1 MNTKEY
7 FEKRALQTEK
17 HSKDRG
23 EKYLDELK
31 KSYEDIEKQIQNDIS
46 KWYKKYADTDE
57 SISNIN
63 ARKPLKHEELKEYLE
78 EIKNRIENSNLSDED
93 KQKLKQ
99 GYLSSKLNR
108 LESLLKQT
116 ELNLKILTKDYENSS
131 KEHLA
136 ENYKQSYSE
145 AAHSLYDCPTVD
157 FDLTFDR
164 FDNRAIEQIV
174 NTKWSNKDFSERIW
188 VHYSNMASDLQGI
201 LNVGIALGYSVD
213 KMSRQIR
220 DRMDVNFSNAKR
232 LIRTESNY
240 ILSEATQRLYE
251 NVGLEKYQFLATLD
265 FRTSEICQSLDGK
278 VFEVSRRQI
287 GLNCNP
293 MHPNCRSTTIPYLEE
308 YQDEGD
314 TRLARDMDGKNYKV
328 PANMDY
334 KAWYESMSENKKDV
348 ILPTEGNLNEHKV
361 TKKAKAQEKYTQEEV
376 DKATEWYVSGNGQWI
391 NQYLRGNSDIIP
403 TKEELELIDAI
414 KQGTNSE
421 TVKENVLYRSVDAK
435 VIFGNM
441 TDVEYNQLKSA
452 LVYNA
457 DDKFSLATKEKF
469 LKNINKKELL
479 EKGFMSTT
487 KSKEVALEWREF
499 TGSDKPVV
507 LELKVPEGIR
517 GRDLEKFDI
526 YGDKQFEVLLSPN
539 QKYVISEVTTKQGAI
554 YVKAE
559 LKKPVDEV
567 GKTLNIPDIKNA
579 TLKKSFED
587 LEDILSRKSKNSLH
601 ATKMSMYLE
610 YTEYEE
616 DTSLKVP
623 YSYFINQDKIK
634 YNTKHHNFYKY
645 DFIEAQIHEI
655 SHRMDMLEY
664 KSSENTKFLKAI
676 KNSKKIYQKNEEKII
691 KWFDGKNGL
700 YSKEG
705 SVSDIISVLTKGK
718 ANSYLLL
725 GHEKEYWKD
734 AQNIPLEIFANLS
747 YIDIIDKEQHSEFKS
762 VFKDLIEA
770 YLEVVS

>member
-7 FEKRALQTEK
+7 FEKRALATEK

-63 ARKPLKHEELKEYLE
+63 ARKPLKNEELKEYLE

-136 ENYKQSYSE
+136 ENYKQVYSE

-164 FDNRAIEQIV
+164 FDNRAIEKIV

-188 VHYSNMASDLQGI
+188 GHYSNMASDLQGI

-213 KMSRQIR
+213 KMSRQVR

-278 VFEVSRRQI
+278 VFEVSKRQI

-328 PANMDY
+328 PANMNY
-334 KAWYESMSENKKDV
+334 KAWYESMSEKEKDKYK
-348 ILPTEGNLNEHKV
+348 INRKMMLNRSNDEKEYGRY
-361 TKKAKAQEKYTQEEV
+361 KAVLQDNTPKSLEEFQKMKY
-376 DKATEWYVSGNGQWI
+376 N
-391 NQYLRGNSDIIP
+391 NSS
-403 TKEELELIDAI
+403 KWEELKLSYKDKKLQNDIMDNYNLQI
-414 KQGTNSE
+414 NPGSQDKHILGTNNYKTE
-421 TVKENVLYRSVDAK
+421 LENGR
-435 VIFGNM
+435 
-441 TDVEYNQLKSA
+441 
-452 LVYNA
+452 
-457 DDKFSLATKEKF
+457 
-469 LKNINKKELL
+469 KK
-479 EKGFMSTT
+479 
-487 KSKEVALEWREF
+487 
-499 TGSDKPVV
+499 
-507 LELKVPEGIR
+507 
-517 GRDLEKFDI
+517 
-526 YGDKQFEVLLSPN
+526 
-539 QKYVISEVTTKQGAI
+539 
-554 YVKAE
+554 
-559 LKKPVDEV
+559 
-567 GKTLNIPDIKNA
+567 
-579 TLKKSFED
+579 
-587 LEDILSRKSKNSLH
+587 
-601 ATKMSMYLE
+601 
-610 YTEYEE
+610 
-616 DTSLKVP
+616 
-623 YSYFINQDKIK
+623 
-634 YNTKHHNFYKY
+634 
-645 DFIEAQIHEI
+645 
-655 SHRMDMLEY
+655 
-664 KSSENTKFLKAI
+664 
-676 KNSKKIYQKNEEKII
+676 
-691 KWFDGKNGL
+691 
-700 YSKEG
+700 
-705 SVSDIISVLTKGK
+705 
-718 ANSYLLL
+718 SYLLDNINPQEL
-725 GHEKEYWKD
+725 VNKYAGTGEIRRDLKGKWTNKEFIEHTENIGYAVNPETNEEILTNKFAIHYSKKKGTHIVPAKNEK
-734 AQNIPLEIFANLS
+734 
-747 YIDIIDKEQHSEFKS
+747 
-762 VFKDLIEA
+762 
-770 YLEVVS
+770 

>member
-7 FEKRALQTEK
+7 FEKRALATEK

-23 EKYLDELK
+23 EKYLEELK
-31 KSYEDIEKQIQNDIS
+31 KSYEEIEKLIQNDIDA
-46 KWYKKYADTDE
+46 WHKKYADNDE

-78 EIKNRIENSNLSDED
+78 NIKNKIENSNLSDDD
-93 KQKLKQ
+93 KATLKQ

-145 AAHSLYDCPTVD
+145 AAHSLYACPTVN

-164 FDNRAIEQIV
+164 FDNRAIENIV
-174 NTKWSNKDFSERIW
+174 NAKWSNKDFSERIW
-188 VHYSNMASDLQGI
+188 GHYSNMASDLQGI

-213 KMSRQIR
+213 KMSRQVR

-240 ILSEATQRLYE
+240 ILSEATQQLYKD
-251 NVGLEKYQFLATLD
+251 VGLEKYQFLATLD

-278 VFEVSRRQI
+278 VFEVNKRQI
-287 GLNCNP
+287 GVNCNP

-328 PANMDY
+328 PANMNY
-334 KAWYESMSENKKDV
+334 KAWYESMSREKQDIKSNDE
-348 ILPTEGNLNEHKV
+348 TGKV
-361 TKKAKAQEKYTQEEV
+361 
-376 DKATEWYVSGNGQWI
+376 
-391 NQYLRGNSDIIP
+391 
-403 TKEELELIDAI
+403 
-414 KQGTNSE
+414 
-421 TVKENVLYRSVDAK
+421 
-435 VIFGNM
+435 
-441 TDVEYNQLKSA
+441 
-452 LVYNA
+452 
-457 DDKFSLATKEKF
+457 
-469 LKNINKKELL
+469 
-479 EKGFMSTT
+479 
-487 KSKEVALEWREF
+487 
-499 TGSDKPVV
+499 
-507 LELKVPEGIR
+507 
-517 GRDLEKFDI
+517 
-526 YGDKQFEVLLSPN
+526 
-539 QKYVISEVTTKQGAI
+539 
-554 YVKAE
+554 
-559 LKKPVDEV
+559 
-567 GKTLNIPDIKNA
+567 LNIHDIKNA
-579 TLKKSFED
+579 TLRKSFEN
-587 LEDILSRKSKNSLH
+587 LEDILSRKSSNSLH

-616 DTSLKVP
+616 DTSLNVP
-623 YSYFINQDKIK
+623 FAYFINQDKIK
-634 YNTKHHNFYKY
+634 YNTKHPNFYRY
-645 DFIEAQIHEI
+645 DFIEAQIHEM

-664 KSSENTKFLKAI
+664 KSYENTKFLKAI
-676 KNSKKIYQKNEEKII
+676 KNSKKIYQKNEEKIK
-691 KWFDGKNGL
+691 KWFDEKNGL

-705 SVSDIISVLTKGK
+705 SVSDIISALTKGK

-725 GHEKEYWKD
+725 GHEEKYWKD
-734 AQNIPLEIFANLS
+734 ARNVPLEIFANLS
-747 YIDIIDKEQHSEFKS
+747 YIDIIDKEKHTEFKS
-762 VFKDLIEA
+762 VFNELIEA

>member
-23 EKYLDELK
+23 EKYLEELK
-31 KSYEDIEKQIQNDIS
+31 KSYEEIEKQIQNDIDA
-46 KWYKKYADTDE
+46 WHKKYADADE

-63 ARKPLKHEELKEYLE
+63 ARKPLNHEELKEYLE
-78 EIKNRIENSNLSDED
+78 NIKNKIENSNLSDED
-93 KQKLKQ
+93 KQELKQ
-99 GYLSSKLNR
+99 GYLSSRLNR

-136 ENYKQSYSE
+136 ENYKQSYGE
-145 AAHSLYDCPTVD
+145 AAHSLYNCPTVD

-174 NTKWSNKDFSERIW
+174 TTKWSNKDFSERIW
-188 VHYSNMASDLQGI
+188 GHYSNMANDLQGI

-213 KMSRQIR
+213 KMSRQVR

-240 ILSEATQRLYE
+240 ILSEATQQLYKD
-251 NVGLEKYQFLATLD
+251 VGLEKYQFLATLD

-278 VFEVSRRQI
+278 VFEVNKRQI

-308 YQDEGD
+308 YQDEDD
-314 TRLARDMDGKNYKV
+314 TRLARDMDGKSYKV

-334 KAWYESMSENKKDV
+334 KAWYESMSR
-348 ILPTEGNLNEHKV
+348 
-361 TKKAKAQEKYTQEEV
+361 EKQ
-376 DKATEWYVSGNGQWI
+376 
-391 NQYLRGNSDIIP
+391 DI
-403 TKEELELIDAI
+403 KSNDDA
-414 KQGTNSE
+414 
-421 TVKENVLYRSVDAK
+421 
-435 VIFGNM
+435 
-441 TDVEYNQLKSA
+441 
-452 LVYNA
+452 
-457 DDKFSLATKEKF
+457 
-469 LKNINKKELL
+469 
-479 EKGFMSTT
+479 
-487 KSKEVALEWREF
+487 
-499 TGSDKPVV
+499 
-507 LELKVPEGIR
+507 
-517 GRDLEKFDI
+517 
-526 YGDKQFEVLLSPN
+526 
-539 QKYVISEVTTKQGAI
+539 
-554 YVKAE
+554 
-559 LKKPVDEV
+559 
-567 GKTLNIPDIKNA
+567 GKILNIHDIKNA
-579 TLKKSFED
+579 TLRKSFEN
-587 LEDILSRKSKNSLH
+587 LEDILSRKSSNSLH

-623 YSYFINQDKIK
+623 FAYFINQDKIK
-634 YNTKHHNFYKY
+634 YNTKHSNFYRY

-664 KSSENTKFLKAI
+664 KSYENTKFLKAI
-676 KNSKKIYQKNEEKII
+676 KNSKKIYQKNEEKIK
-691 KWFDGKNGL
+691 KWFDEKNGL

-705 SVSDIISVLTKGK
+705 SVSDIISALTKGK

-725 GHEKEYWKD
+725 GHEEKYWKD
-734 AQNIPLEIFANLS
+734 ARNVPLEIFANLS
-747 YIDIIDKEQHSEFKS
+747 YIDIIDKEKHTEFKS
-762 VFKDLIEA
+762 VFNELIEA

>member
-1 MNTKEY
+1 MNTKQY

-23 EKYLDELK
+23 EKYLEELK

-46 KWYKKYADTDE
+46 KWHKKYADTDVMQN
-57 SISNIN
+57 NIN

-78 EIKNRIENSNLSDED
+78 DIKNKIENSNLSDED

-116 ELNLKILTKDYENSS
+116 ELNLKILTKEYENSS
-131 KEHLA
+131 KEHLV
-136 ENYKQSYSE
+136 ENYKQVYSE
-145 AAHSLYDCPTVD
+145 AAHSLYNCPTVD
-157 FDLTFDR
+157 FDMSFDR

-188 VHYSNMASDLQGI
+188 GHYSNMASDLQGI

-213 KMSRQIR
+213 KMSRQVK
-220 DRMDVNFSNAKR
+220 DRTDVNFSNAKR

-278 VFEVSRRQI
+278 VFEVSKRQI

-334 KAWYESMSENKKDV
+334 KVWYESMSQKNQDIKSNDEA
-348 ILPTEGNLNEHKV
+348 GKV
-361 TKKAKAQEKYTQEEV
+361 
-376 DKATEWYVSGNGQWI
+376 
-391 NQYLRGNSDIIP
+391 
-403 TKEELELIDAI
+403 
-414 KQGTNSE
+414 
-421 TVKENVLYRSVDAK
+421 
-435 VIFGNM
+435 
-441 TDVEYNQLKSA
+441 
-452 LVYNA
+452 
-457 DDKFSLATKEKF
+457 
-469 LKNINKKELL
+469 
-479 EKGFMSTT
+479 
-487 KSKEVALEWREF
+487 
-499 TGSDKPVV
+499 
-507 LELKVPEGIR
+507 
-517 GRDLEKFDI
+517 
-526 YGDKQFEVLLSPN
+526 
-539 QKYVISEVTTKQGAI
+539 
-554 YVKAE
+554 
-559 LKKPVDEV
+559 
-567 GKTLNIPDIKNA
+567 LNIHDIKNA
-579 TLKKSFED
+579 TLRKSFEK
-587 LEDILSRKSKNSLH
+587 LEDILSRKSSNSLH

-623 YSYFINQDKIK
+623 FAYFINQDKIK
-634 YNTKHHNFYKY
+634 YNTKHPNFYRY
-645 DFIEAQIHEI
+645 DFIEAQIHEM
-655 SHRMDMLEY
+655 SHRIDMLEY
-664 KSSENTKFLKAI
+664 KSYENTKFLKAI
-676 KNSKKIYQKNEEKII
+676 KNSKKIYQKNEEKIK
-691 KWFDGKNGL
+691 KWFDERNGL

-705 SVSDIISVLTKGK
+705 SVSDIISALTKGK

-725 GHEKEYWKD
+725 GHEEKYWKD
-734 AQNIPLEIFANLS
+734 ARNVPLEIFANLS